1 MAEEMKA
8 WNAVP
13 AGPSLLSQF
22 PNFLLSV
29 WFKYGK
35 LGYHYL
41 TSTATYLLLVPLLGA
56 ALVHLATLTLDD
68 QPPKQSSVQPCDGCT
83 LLGPSGFPSHGLLHD
98 PAKESL
104 LMEFSSCYKPEA
116 ALKCMREVMLRRA
129 KLTGIFTEENLDF
142 MRKILERS
150 GKEAETFIFGAMDE
164 LLSKTRVKAKD
175 IGILVLVQ
183 PDAIFIRNV
192 VNHYKLRSNILS
204 YNLGG
209 MGCSAGLISIDLAKQ
224 LLLGNPNS
232 FALVENLNLN
242 SYTGQVDAL
251 RTASSESAELPSS
264 SRTGAQNIAAPST
277 SSSTPC
283 GTHKGANDK
292 SYRCFFQ
299 QEDEDKKIGV
309 TLSKDLMV
317 MSGEALKT
325 NITTRGPLVLPIC
338 KKNLKIKPYIPN
350 FKLALEHFCVH
361 ASGRAVLDELEK
373 NLKLIHWHI
382 KLSRMTPYMFGNTS
396 SSSLWYELPYFEAEG
411 RIKRD
416 DRMWQIAFGSGV
428 KCNSAV
434 WKALRTIN
442 PIKEKNPWMDKI
454 DGFPVH
460 VPKVASFDVTKS

>member
-68 QPPKQSSVQPCDGCT
+68 QPPKQSSVQPCDGWT

-175 IGILVLVQ
+175 IGILV
-183 PDAIFIRNV
+183 
-192 VNHYKLRSNILS
+192 
-204 YNLGG
+204 
-209 MGCSAGLISIDLAKQ
+209 
-224 LLLGNPNS
+224 GNPNS

-309 TLSKDLMV
+309 TLSKDLM
-317 MSGEALKT
+317 
-325 NITTRGPLVLPIC
+325 
-338 KKNLKIKPYIPN
+338 IKPYIPN